1 MMPHSLGG
9 QGHAGHEAKRVNEI
23 LALEGAVQLA
33 ILNAPTLECG
43 ELRRDLLLGQLLDTH
58 GEPPQF
64 ICSASVPR
72 AVFPFG
78 WGVQPN
84 YPAGYRNQNIV
95 GLRGAAGKSRLRL
108 CVGRGIW
115 LKEVVLSFMV
125 FARIDPVRVPM
136 PSGRP
141 WSSS

>member
-43 ELRRDLLLGQLLDTH
+43 ELRRDLLLGQLLDTR

-64 ICSASVPR
+64 IVAPACRGQFFRSGGGSSR
-72 AVFPFG
+72 LSRRLSQTETLSGFE
-78 WGVQPN
+78 VQQARP
-84 YPAGYRNQNIV
+84 
-95 GLRGAAGKSRLRL
+95 RLRL
-108 CVGRGIW
+108 CVGA
-115 LKEVVLSFMV
+115 E
-125 FARIDPVRVPM
+125 
-136 PSGRP
+136 SG
-141 WSSS
+141 

>member
-1 MMPHSLGG
+1 MPHSLGG

-64 ICSASVPR
+64 IVAPACRWQFSRSGGEFHPIIPPAIATETLSG
-72 AVFPFG
+72 FE
-78 WGVQPN
+78 VQQAR
-84 YPAGYRNQNIV
+84 PACV
-95 GLRGAAGKSRLRL
+95 CVSGA
-108 CVGRGIW
+108 
-115 LKEVVLSFMV
+115 E
-125 FARIDPVRVPM
+125 
-136 PSGRP
+136 SG
-141 WSSS
+141 

>member
-43 ELRRDLLLGQLLDTH
+43 ELRRDLLVGQLLDAH

-64 ICSASVPR
+64 IVAPACRWQFSRSGGVP
-72 AVFPFG
+72 PD
-78 WGVQPN
+78 
-84 YPAGYRNQNIV
+84 YPAGYRKPKHCRASRCSRQGPPTSGVHDVEV
-95 GLRGAAGKSRLRL
+95 GT
-108 CVGRGIW
+108 
-115 LKEVVLSFMV
+115 
-125 FARIDPVRVPM
+125 ARE
-136 PSGRP
+136 
-141 WSSS
+141 